1 MQLSR
6 RQLVCSLVTLGAAY
20 NFTAGE
26 ANRFR
31 LAVCNE
37 TFPRLNFADMCRAA
51 KAGGYT
57 GLEIAPFT
65 LGEKPT
71 DVSPSRRAELRDIMR
86 SEGLHYAG
94 LHALLTSPENLHVT
108 SADNALRSRSWNH
121 LRRLVDLSADLA
133 GGGAESV
140 MVFGSGKQR
149 TASDGVSVGDAVKR
163 FKEGLAELAP
173 GAEVRRVRILI
184 EPLSPQF
191 TNVVNT
197 LGEAVS
203 LVKAIDSPAVQ
214 TMFDTHNSVA
224 ERLPHGDLIEKYR
237 RYIYHIHLNEMDGRH
252 PGTGTYDFRSVFRAL
267 REISYS
273 RWLSVEVFD
282 FSLGGERIAREA
294 AEFIRK
300 EEAQLR

>member
-1 MQLSR
+1 MG
-6 RQLVCSLVTLGAAY
+6 VTYGLPVRA
-20 NFTAGE
+20 

-31 LAVCNE
+31 LAICNE
-37 TFPRLNFADMCRAA
+37 TFPHLKFADMCRAA
-51 KAGGYT
+51 KASGYT

-71 DVSPSRRAELRDIMR
+71 DVSRARRAELKDMIQ
-86 SEGLHYAG
+86 SVGLHYAG
-94 LHALLTSPENLHVT
+94 LHSLLTSPKGLNVT
-108 SADNALRSRSWNH
+108 SSDKTVHSRSWDH

-133 GGGAESV
+133 SNGAKSV

-149 TASDGVSVGDAVKR
+149 TSPEGVSVGDAVKR

-173 GAEVRRVRILI
+173 KAEARSVRILI

-203 LVKAIDSPAVQ
+203 LVKEIDSPAIQ

-224 ERLPHGDLIEKYR
+224 ERLPHGDLIKNYR
-237 RYIYHIHLNEMDGRH
+237 RHIYHIHLNEMDGRH
-252 PGTGTYDFRSVFRAL
+252 PGTGTYDFKSVLQAL
-267 REISYS
+267 KDISYS
-273 RWLSVEVFD
+273 RWLSVEVFG

-294 AEFIRK
+294 AEFIRNQ
-300 EEAQLR
+300 EARLR